1 MKKLEKF
8 IKDNNLLFDSIDSG
22 LNSDCTI
29 LAGYADYI
37 KADVNDVISSIKK
50 VLPEVNKFEEE
61 MERVF
66 EYAQKNNYGEFW
78 KKPEAK
84 KMYIF

>member
-8 IKDNNLLFDSIDSG
+8 IKDNNLLFDSTDSG

-37 KADVNDVISSIKK
+37 EADVNDIITSIKK
-50 VLPEVNKFEEE
+50 TSPKAKGYETEI
-61 MERVF
+61 ERVF
-66 EYAQKNNYGEFW
+66 EYAQRNNYGEFW
-78 KKPEAK
+78 SKPEAK